1 MMEKGEKMNKAKQ
14 FGETVAG
21 YNIPVLNE
29 REIRA
34 SAGILYFFMFLA
46 WMLVIFN
53 ENYFLI
59 KFVNTLFLTDFI
71 IRVMIS
77 PRYSPSL
84 IIGRLIVG
92 GQNPGIC
99 RRSSKKVCLDDRSGA
114 SHDHIPAVGCNEF
127 NQLHYRDYLS
137 NLPNILIL

>member
-1 MMEKGEKMNKAKQ
+1 MKKTKQ
-14 FGETVAG
+14 FGETVKG

-59 KFVNTLFLTDFI
+59 KFVNTIFLTDFI
-71 IRVMIS
+71 IRVLIS
-77 PRYSPSL
+77 PKYSPSL

-92 GQNPGIC
+92 GQTPEYVGAAQ
-99 RRSSKKVCLDDRSGA
+99 KKFA
-114 SHDHIPAVGCNEF
+114 
-127 NQLHYRDYLS
+127 
-137 NLPNILIL
+137 